1 MASSKKISELLD
13 SNFHI
18 TRALVS
24 SDNLN
29 EARQNLFAYLN
40 SCEAEVLKGDCKLHP
55 LEKKNVRDCINVF
68 KNIISESNEQ
78 KTNHSCLNTLWKLAN
93 EHRPEKEWLD
103 ISDAFLME
111 MIHLFK
117 GVIGLS
123 EIYSKSGICKREIPA
138 FISMEGLDAAVSRS
152 ELLNEKA
159 EQYLTAIKKNDY
171 KNGLEP
177 KVIQARERN
186 KKTILDLLGGTE
198 NDWLDYRWQMRNCFN
213 NSEQIGK
220 IIELTTSEKTCID
233 DAVKNKIPFGITPF
247 YLSLI
252 DRKQSPFKHDRSL
265 RAHTIP
271 NRYYLDKLIGQGPNN
286 KKETLDFMR
295 ETDTSPVELVTRRY
309 PMVAIIKPFCWCPQI
324 CVYCQRNWEL
334 LGIDCNTGGF
344 SKDKLKKAFDWFQN
358 NPGVS
363 EVLITGG
370 DPLSLNNE
378 EIEYL
383 LQTFS
388 KMEHIKRIRIG
399 TRTLVTMPMRF
410 DEELLKML
418 QKYHRPPYQIISI
431 MTHVQHSYEIS
442 REMAEVVGKIKSLGI
457 DIYNQQVF
465 TMQNCRKFETCF
477 LRESLKTIGIIPYY
491 LFNLKDKDETKDFK
505 VPLAR
510 LLQEQKEEARLFPGL
525 VRMDRPVFNL
535 PTLGKNNL
543 NAWQDHD
550 LIMIHDDGSRVYEFY
565 PWEKYMAP
573 VNTFLFRDEPIY
585 EFLKKIEDLGE
596 NPEDYRT
603 IWYYF

>member
-1 MASSKKISELLD
+1 MASSNKISELLD
-13 SNFHI
+13 SNFQI
-18 TRALVS
+18 TRALIS
-24 SDNLN
+24 SDNLT
-29 EARQNLFAYLN
+29 EARQNLFIYLN
-40 SCEAEVLKGDCKLHP
+40 SCEAEVLKADCKLHP

-68 KNIISESNEQ
+68 KNIISESNEE
-78 KTNHSCLNTLWKLAN
+78 KSNHSCLNTLWKLAT
-93 EHRPEKEWLD
+93 EHGPEKEWPG

-138 FISMEGLDAAVSRS
+138 FINMEGLDAAISRS

-159 EQYLTAIKKNDY
+159 GQYLAFIKKNNY
-171 KNGLEP
+171 KSGLEP
-177 KVIQARERN
+177 EVIHARELN
-186 KKTILDLLGGTE
+186 KKVILDLLGGTE
-198 NDWLDYRWQMRNCFN
+198 KDWHDYRWQMKQCFN
-213 NSEQIGK
+213 DPEQIGK
-220 IIELTTSEKTCID
+220 IIDLTSAEKDCIS
-233 DAVKNKIPFGITPF
+233 DAVQNKVPFGITPF
-247 YLSLI
+247 YLSLM
-252 DRKQSPFKHDRSL
+252 DRKQDALRDDRSL
-265 RAHTIP
+265 RTHVIP
-271 NRYYLDKLIGQGPNN
+271 SRNYLDRIIEYGSN
-286 KKETLDFMR
+286 KKEALDFMR
-295 ETDTSPVELVTRRY
+295 ETDTSPVELITRRY
-309 PMVAIIKPFCWCPQI
+309 PMIAIIKPFCWCPQI

-334 LGIDCNTGGF
+334 SDTDCNGAVS
-344 SKDKLKKAFDWFQN
+344 SKEKLKEAFAWFQN
-358 NPGVS
+358 NPGIK

-370 DPLSLNNE
+370 DPLSLKNE

-383 LQTFS
+383 LQIFS
-388 KMEHIKRIRIG
+388 KMKHIKRIRIG

-410 DEELLKML
+410 DEELLGIL
-418 QKYHRPPYQIISI
+418 RKYHRPSYQIISI
-431 MTHVQHSYEIS
+431 VTHVQHSYEIS
-442 REMAEVVGKIKSLGI
+442 KEMAEVAGKIKLLGI

-477 LRESLKTIGIIPYY
+477 LRENLNAIGIIPYY

-510 LLQEQKEEARLFPGL
+510 LLQEQKEEARLLPGM
-525 VRMDRPVFNL
+525 VRTDKPVFNL

-543 NAWQDHD
+543 NSWQDHD

-585 EFLKKIEDLGE
+585 DFLKKIEGLGE
-596 NPEDYRT
+596 NIEDYRT

>member
-1 MASSKKISELLD
+1 MASSNIIFKLLD
-13 SNFHI
+13 SNFQI
-18 TRALVS
+18 TRALIS
-24 SDNLN
+24 SDNLT
-29 EARQNLFAYLN
+29 EARQNLFTYLN
-40 SCEAEVLKGDCKLHP
+40 NCEAEVLKADCKLHP

-68 KNIISESNEQ
+68 KNIISESNEE
-78 KTNHSCLNTLWKLAN
+78 KSNHSCLNTLWKLAT
-93 EHRPEKEWLD
+93 EHGSEKEWPG

-117 GVIGLS
+117 GVVGLS

-138 FISMEGLDAAVSRS
+138 FINMEGLDAAISRS

-159 EQYLTAIKKNDY
+159 GQYLAFIRKNNY
-171 KNGLEP
+171 KSGLEP
-177 KVIQARERN
+177 EVIQARELN
-186 KKTILDLLGGTE
+186 KKAVLDLLDGTE
-198 NDWLDYRWQMRNCFN
+198 EDWHDYRWQMKQCFN
-213 NSEQIGK
+213 NPEQIGK
-220 IIELTTSEKTCID
+220 IIDLTATEKACIS
-233 DAVKNKIPFGITPF
+233 DAVRNKVPFGITPF
-247 YLSLI
+247 YLSLME
-252 DRKQSPFKHDRSL
+252 RKRDALGEDRSI
-265 RAHTIP
+265 RTHVIP
-271 NRYYLDKLIGQGPNN
+271 SRNYLDRIIEQGSN
-286 KKETLDFMR
+286 KREALDFMR
-295 ETDTSPVELVTRRY
+295 ETDTSPVELITRRY
-309 PMVAIIKPFCWCPQI
+309 PMIAIIKPFCWCPQI

-334 LGIDCNTGGF
+334 SDTDCNEAV
-344 SKDKLKKAFDWFQN
+344 SSEEKLKEAFAWFRN
-358 NPGVS
+358 NPEVN

-370 DPLSLNNE
+370 DPLSLKNE

-410 DEELLKML
+410 DGDLLRIL
-418 QKYHRPPYQIISI
+418 QKYHRPPYQILSI
-431 MTHVQHSYEIS
+431 VTHVQHAYEIS
-442 REMAEVVGKIKSLGI
+442 REMAEMAGKIKLLGI

-477 LRESLKTIGIIPYY
+477 LRENLKAIGIIPYY
-491 LFNLKDKDETKDFK
+491 LFNLKDKDETMDFK

-510 LLQEQKEEARLFPGL
+510 LLQEQKEEARLLPGM
-525 VRMDRPVFNL
+525 VRTDKPVFNL

-543 NAWQDHD
+543 NSWQDHD

-585 EFLKKIEDLGE
+585 DFLKKIEDLGE
-596 NPEDYRT
+596 NLEDYRT